1 MKEFKG
7 KKVEPR
13 QIDGAEL
20 KDCPHYFQKGKYIGF
35 CNLDNQPHGIG
46 ELISND
52 NDENPWSLNGE
63 WENGIF
69 ISGSYNQPYISRYEG
84 SFSFDDRIGSG
95 DLELHGQ
102 GIELYYHSKEN
113 YLNNKIIGHV
123 KGIFEYGSLLEG
135 EIINPSLIEYSELK
149 WIKKITYQKRVG
161 SSKTSDGYNNQLR
174 YGKIYYEKMPDEVIS
189 GPNGQGIEYE
199 GEIDWDT
206 PHGEGTMTYENG
218 FKLTGKWENGSLDSQ
233 N

>member
-13 QIDGAEL
+13 QIDGVEL
-20 KDCPHYFQKGKYIGF
+20 KDCPDNFQKGKYIGF

-69 ISGSYNQPYISRYEG
+69 ISGSYNQPYFSRYEG
-84 SFSFDDRIGSG
+84 SFIFDDRIGSG

-102 GIELYYHSKEN
+102 GIELHYRSKEN

-123 KGIFEYGSLLEG
+123 KGLFEAGNLVVG
-135 EIINPSLIEYSELK
+135 EILNPSLIDYSEHK
-149 WIKKITYQKRVG
+149 GIKKIIYKKADVKRLFDKNFGGEINLTYG
-161 SSKTSDGYNNQLR
+161 EIFYDDGAH
-174 YGKIYYEKMPDEVIS
+174 
-189 GPNGQGIEYE
+189 YE
-199 GEIDWDT
+199 GELNFDL
-206 PHGEGTMTYENG
+206 PYGKGTMTLADGRKKVCEWIHGNIKEN
-218 FKLTGKWENGSLDSQ
+218 E
-233 N
+233 